1 MNIFQI
7 DEKDIDR
14 TAPLVANF
22 RVELCS
28 YKGIEAK
35 PDIEAGSEDLLY
47 FLKAQYPV
55 FAAEENGELVG
66 YLVCRIEDE
75 VLWVEHIFV
84 SNHYRRKGVASLLFE
99 KAEEIAGSMGQETV
113 FNYVH
118 PNNDGMIQFLREK
131 GYTVLSLIEIRKPYK
146 GEKTKTTI
154 KVNNNTFDY

>member
-1 MNIFQI
+1 MNIFKI
-7 DEKDIDR
+7 DENDIDR
-14 TAPLVANF
+14 AAPLVADF

-35 PDIEAGSEDLLY
+35 PDIEAGREDLLY
-47 FLKAQYPV
+47 FLKVQYPV
-55 FAAEENGELVG
+55 FVAEENGELVG

-84 SNHYRRKGVASLLFE
+84 SNHYRRKGVASMLFE
-99 KAEEIAGSMGQETV
+99 KAEEIADSMGQETV

-131 GYTVLSLIEIRKPYK
+131 GYTVLNLIEIRLPQSH
-146 GEKTKTTI
+146 
-154 KVNNNTFDY
+154 